1 MSLCLKRQDGSSTMS
16 WRERHVRPARPPHL
30 VKPFESGFTTLTN
43 RVLMGAMQKA
53 LLSPTRRLCR
63 ALRSFLG
70 VPAFARLPGRGRV
83 FPGWRK
89 VLLPWR
95 ACHLRQRQEG
105 LSHVE
110 PCGATAW
117 GDSTVLA
124 VSAAWAIFERWWRS
138 RRPSASCCVTADRA
152 QLGEDGHGLAAC
164 QYQLVVR
171 VPHVHGLE

>member
-16 WRERHVRPARPPHL
+16 WRERHVRPARPHL
-30 VKPFESGFTTLTN
+30 LKPVDLGFTTLTN

-53 LLSPTRRLCR
+53 LLSPKRRLYR
-63 ALRSFLG
+63 ASRSFPG

-89 VLLPWR
+89 APRPRRSWR
-95 ACHLRQRQEG
+95 LRRRQEG

-117 GDSTVLA
+117 GDLTVLA
-124 VSAAWAIFERWWRS
+124 VSAAWAILEWWWRS
-138 RRPSASCCVTADRA
+138 RRPSASCCVTAGRA
-152 QLGEDGHGLAAC
+152 QLGEDGHGLAAS
-164 QYQLVVR
+164 QYQLVVC